1 MKIKIQSGMC
11 PAIDVRSQ
19 VSRWCVRPRDLS
31 RVRSRRSRHSQRY
44 VRPLKP
50 RRGRSQA
57 IPSYRTQRRTSRA
70 LPSIHAEHAS
80 SANHRLQTSLSSEE
94 KKPKNITVPR
104 EFFSTI
110 NELRVAGSVKR
121 FERGGQE
128 EL

>member
-1 MKIKIQSGMC
+1 MKIKIRSGMC

-19 VSRWCVRPRDLS
+19 VSRWCVRPQDLH
-31 RVRSRRSRHSQRY
+31 RARSHRSRHSQRY

-94 KKPKNITVPR
+94 KKNQKHYCSQRI
-104 EFFSTI
+104 FFY
-110 NELRVAGSVKR
+110 NKR
-121 FERGGQE
+121 IASGRIW
-128 EL
+128 